1 MGKTKTA
8 FVAETPA
15 EGKTSQEKYKEKKA
29 RQAAKEAAAGKKEK
43 VHIAGLKGGQ
53 RIKMVEAEPLPQE
66 PEGGRVEEREK
77 TEGPQAKRVERI
89 RGKKYQE
96 AKKKIKLGE
105 TYSLSDAIKLVKET
119 TYSAFDGTF
128 EAHLTLKKA
137 GISANVSLPYPFG
150 KEKKVEVA
158 SDETIKRLAGGKIDF
173 DVLLATAEM
182 MPKLVPFAK
191 ILGPKGLMPNPK
203 NGTLIK
209 TAKDAE
215 KFNAAEVTVKTERE
229 APLVHT
235 TFGKVS
241 QTDSELK
248 ENLEAILKAL
258 GDSKQ
263 VVKGYIKST
272 MSPAVRIAI

>member
-15 EGKTSQEKYKEKKA
+15 EGKTSEEKYKEKKA
-29 RQAAKEAAAGKKEK
+29 RQAAKEAAEHKKEK

-53 RIKMVEAEPLPQE
+53 RIKMVEVEVPPAAEDIEIL
-66 PEGGRVEEREK
+66 GEK
-77 TEGPQAKRVERI
+77 DTKKEAKKPVKEKI

-96 AKKKIKLGE
+96 AKKKIKAGE
-105 TYSLSDAIKLVKET
+105 AYSLAEAIKLVKET
-119 TYSAFDGTF
+119 SYSAFDGTF
-128 EAHLTLKKA
+128 EAHLTLKKT
-137 GISANVSLPYPFG
+137 GISANTTLPYSTG
-150 KEKKVEVA
+150 KAKKIEIA
-158 SDETIKRLAGGKIDF
+158 NEETVKKLAEGRTDF

-182 MPKLVPFAK
+182 MPRLVPYARL
-191 ILGPKGLMPNPK
+191 LGPKGLMPNPK

-209 TAKDAE
+209 SEKDAE
-215 KFNAAEVTVKTERE
+215 KFSGNSLSLRTERE

-241 QTDSELK
+241 QADSELK
-248 ENLEAILKAL
+248 ENLEVILKAL
-258 GDSKQ
+258 GGSKQ
-263 VVKGYIKST
+263 IVKGYIKST